1 MDKPDWTPGR
11 MPDSQKRFYPS
22 SAQSFNPSSKKRR
35 LIAGFEPYSPANPP
49 SFPPSQAFTNAE
61 QRPRFKAL
69 PVPRSH
75 YQPSLCLQGSQRP
88 LTVPEEPV
96 VLSRS
101 RSCSLRLE
109 EHSQEAGFR
118 ARPMPDFSKPMEV
131 RSGFTPTAP
140 QPFALRTEERG
151 LEKVITLHH
160 RLHLEN
166 MRQAELQ
173 RFTARPVPVFSCPQ
187 PLIQASAPTVPQPF
201 PLSNPPRVQ
210 LPSFPTFNAFRA
222 KPMPD
227 FTRPF
232 QPELEGKHTEPMEV
246 ELNSDLQA
254 MRRAQF
260 EAELRDKEQKAAQA
274 TALSA
279 QLQAAQEAEALKV
292 FRKALEFHALPLPSG
307 LYQRS
312 KGQVKDENSNRN
324 LGESTSYGSTEDSM
338 VICDQCS
345 VD

>member
-1 MDKPDWTPGR
+1 MDKPGSTPGHA
-11 MPDSQKRFYPS
+11 PASQKRSYPA
-22 SAQSFNPSSKKRR
+22 SAQSFNPSNKKRR
-35 LIAGFEPYSPANPP
+35 LEAGFEPYSPANPP
-49 SFPPSQAFTNAE
+49 SFSPPQSLASAE
-61 QRPRFKAL
+61 QRPRFKAR

-75 YQPSLCLQGSQRP
+75 YQPGLCLQGSQRP

-101 RSCSLRLE
+101 RSCSQRLE
-109 EHSQEAGFR
+109 EHSREAGFR

-166 MRQAELQ
+166 MQQVEMQ
-173 RFTARPVPVFSCPQ
+173 RFTARPVPVFPCPQ
-187 PLIQASAPTVPQPF
+187 PLIQTCAPTVPQPF
-201 PLSNPPRVQ
+201 PLSNPPRSQ

-260 EAELRDKEQKAAQA
+260 ETDLRDKEQKAAQA
-274 TALSA
+274 TAVSA
-279 QLQAAQEAEALKV
+279 QFQAVQDAEELKA

-307 LYQRS
+307 LYQRG
-312 KGQVKDENSNRN
+312 KGQVKDENSNPN

-338 VICDQCS
+338 VICD
-345 VD
+345 